1 MLPNKNTG
9 VVVFCNS
16 PNRPSLIAYRLVHTH
31 YLVCIFTERQLDVRM
46 LSYMDILD
54 IIPIHRVEINC
65 PLPFSYDLNG
75 TLCAWS
81 SILHDYLVRDITTR
95 TCAS

>member
-1 MLPNKNTG
+1 
-9 VVVFCNS
+9 
-16 PNRPSLIAYRLVHTH
+16 
-31 YLVCIFTERQLDVRM
+31 M